1 MESIKTK
8 KVAPKFTLGA
18 HTSSEMHRFY
28 SPFTNRQTTLSG
40 AMLDRTREV
49 CSQAPDNG
57 LIITEPCF
65 KAAGDGSRIDAEE
78 FRTNSSSLSLYL
90 ALEPMTEYKTVL
102 ETQSEELQ
110 KLWAQH

>member
-1 MESIKTK
+1 
-8 KVAPKFTLGA
+8 
-18 HTSSEMHRFY
+18 
-28 SPFTNRQTTLSG
+28 
-40 AMLDRTREV
+40 MLDRTREV